1 MVSDLNLIQR
11 LEEMRVNGRDIY
23 EVANQLGGYVGPDT
37 ERRLADFLIR
47 EAKAASDLADEIVR
61 LTAALAEARDKALE
75 EAAFVLECKA
85 AYFSAL
91 PWQSG
96 RHKEVQQRYRDD
108 AAAIRALKEKP

>member
-1 MVSDLNLIQR
+1 MSDKINRLIQQANIDKER
-11 LEEMRVNGRDIY
+11 AERLLEEIQVMDKQI
-23 EVANQLGGYVGPDT
+23 
-37 ERRLADFLIR
+37 AD
-47 EAKAASDLADEIVR
+47 
-61 LTAALAEARDKALE
+61 LTAALAEAREALEDDYVLKSVAWDGCQKSIQRARDKALE

>member
-1 MVSDLNLIQR
+1 MVSDVELMRR

-37 ERRLADFLIR
+37 EKRLADFLIR
-47 EAKAASDLADEIVR
+47 EATAASDLADEIVR

-75 EAAFVLECKA
+75 EAAKVAEFDHRSPMAK
-85 AYFSAL
+85 
-91 PWQSG
+91 QSG
-96 RHKEVQQRYRDD
+96 HEPSWFYHAKTI